1 MAQQGKLSYLNNT
14 LNEYAIL
21 NILFYTEYTIT
32 TLLTTTINFMF
43 VFMNKLMFNS
53 PLEIFYRTFM
63 SLLVD

>member
-32 TLLTTTINFMF
+32 TLLTTTIN
-43 VFMNKLMFNS
+43 LC
-53 PLEIFYRTFM
+53 LY
-63 SLLVD
+63 L